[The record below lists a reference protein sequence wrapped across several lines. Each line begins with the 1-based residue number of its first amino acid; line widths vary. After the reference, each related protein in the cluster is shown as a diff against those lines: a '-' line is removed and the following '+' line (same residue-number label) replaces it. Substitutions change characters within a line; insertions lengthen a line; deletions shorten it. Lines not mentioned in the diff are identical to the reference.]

1 MTLVIGMALAL
12 VAVPVAAKECPTRQS
27 GMSRHVL
34 TFQNAINPNPSEA
47 DIELPMPCG
56 GKLVLRHVCVPAE
69 GFFADLR
76 LDLGCV
82 NCGRET
88 HGFMEGRRKAAVSGS
103 FTLQDLPEAWRIK
116 LVALTKKGD
125 GRCPNPNDN
134 TTKGFYYFIGK
145 YEISNLQWKAVM
157 ENECPGS
164 NGALTMND
172 PRPKTGIS
180 WFEAIDFTRRYTEWL
195 LKNSHNSLPHFSG
208 GRFGYIRLP
217 TEAEWEYAARG
228 GHMVGES
235 QLNQEEFFPLNGQA
249 YSDYAVYT
257 EPGSAK
263 PPEKLA
269 WIGSKCSNPLGLF
282 DTAGNAAEMVLDPF
296 RFSLGFRLH
305 GATGGFVAKG
315 GSFRRRTAEIMPG
328 RREEMPFFLEDGAFR
343 STDLGFRVVLS
354 AIVTPRDRYET
365 LGQEWVTAATKRPQT
380 QGHQKPSGLVI
391 GLESNKNLMTSLEQQ
406 ADTVKA
412 VIRSAL
418 FTAESVLNYSMR
430 RQVMLYELDRL
441 KFMKSDVVPESVLEA
456 LDHNIDKAMEAV
468 SMVDL
473 EIDNFVQ
480 FYINRIKESQEYPE
494 DVFGRQMDLI
504 SKELILEEGFSQ
516 SLKSRFDLFKLFKK
530 HVALDKSQ
538 EGGIRPGSVLED
550 IVPVV
555 AR

>member
-1 MTLVIGMALAL
+1 MALVIGMALAL
-12 VAVPVAAKECPTRQS
+12 VAVPVAAKESPTRQR
-27 GMSRHVL
+27 GMSPLVP
-34 TFQNAINPNPSEA
+34 TSQNAINPNPSEA

-56 GKLVLRHVCVPAE
+56 GRLVLRHVCVPAE

-82 NCGRET
+82 NCGRGN

-116 LVALTKKGD
+116 LAALTKKGD

-145 YEISNLQWKAVM
+145 YEISNFQWKAVM
-157 ENECPGS
+157 DDECPHS
-164 NGALTMND
+164 NGALTVND

-228 GHMVGES
+228 GHMVSES
-235 QLNQEEFFPLNGQA
+235 QLNQEEFFPLNGQP

-315 GSFRRRTAEIMPG
+315 GSYRRRTAEIMPG

-365 LGQEWVTAATKRPQT
+365 LGQEWITAGTKRRQT
-380 QGHQKPSGLVI
+380 QRDQKPSGLVI
-391 GLESNKNLMTSLEQQ
+391 RLDSKKNLMTRLEQQ
-406 ADTVKA
+406 AETVKA
-412 VIRSAL
+412 LIRSAL
-418 FTAESVLNYSMR
+418 FTAESVLSYSMR

-441 KFMKSDVVPESVLEA
+441 KFMKADVVPESVLEA
-456 LDHNIDKAMEAV
+456 LDRNIDKAMESV
-468 SMVDL
+468 SMVDS
-473 EIDNFVQ
+473 EIDTFVQ

-494 DVFGRQMDLI
+494 DVFKRQMDLI
-504 SKELILEEGFSQ
+504 SQELILEEGFSQ
-516 SLKSRFDLFKLFKK
+516 SLKSRLDLFKLFKK

-550 IVPVV
+550 IVPVT